1 MMSKILLVML
11 SLWFGLYHDSHA
23 MGDDDCEVSIVSI
36 GNIYWDEDI
45 GGYNPLS
52 NETNSLTENVSVF
65 NAADEKCDFHLT
77 ASSVNY
83 NGMPQE
89 RIAVKGDEEIR
100 YFLATKES
108 TDDKSQWWYYPDAKK
123 EKKHVLSAKVEGE
136 QGTSLPFYMIIP
148 AGQQVSS
155 GLYTDSS
162 QVQAWKGKYKKNNE
176 PDSDDLSDSAFI
188 QITIPVLFFSAINF
202 EFFNGGNEY
211 YADLGIIEN
220 GAKHEFTMWVTHS
233 VPFNIEARSLNNG
246 VLKST
251 VGSQTIPY
259 VFRYGSSV
267 VPLDSGMTILAENQ
281 SSTFLRAYPLSVS
294 IEQSTAGLGQGGY
307 SDKIFIDLVSL

>member
-1 MMSKILLVML
+1 MMSKILLVIL
-11 SLWFGLYHDSHA
+11 SLWFGLHDDSHA
-23 MGDDDCEVSIVSI
+23 MGDDDCEVSIISI

-52 NETNSLTENVSVF
+52 NETNSLTESVSVF
-65 NAADEKCDFHLT
+65 NASDNKCDFHLT

-83 NGMPQE
+83 NGRPQE
-89 RIAVKGDEEIR
+89 RIAVKGDEEIS
-100 YFLATKES
+100 YYLATAES
-108 TDDKSQWWYYPDAKK
+108 TEDKRQWWDYPDAKND
-123 EKKHVLSAKVEGE
+123 KKQVLSDDIRGE
-136 QGTSLPFYMIIP
+136 QGTTLPFYMIVP

-162 QVQAWKGKYKKNNE
+162 QVQIWKGKHQKNRE

-259 VFRYGSSV
+259 VFRYGSRV
-267 VPLDSGMTILAENQ
+267 IPLDSGMTILAENQ

-294 IEQSTAGLGQGGY
+294 VEQSTRGLGQGEY